1 MNRGPK
7 AARVSYTYLP
17 QFSSS
22 SQIYAET
29 RKEIAPD
36 AQPQEV
42 YVLREGF
49 SGFQARYR
57 VSLAQQPE
65 VWLMSRGIL
74 N

>member
-1 MNRGPK
+1 MLN
-7 AARVSYTYLP
+7 YL
-17 QFSSS
+17 QKMSSS

-29 RKEIAPD
+29 RKKIAPD

-57 VSLAQQPE
+57 VGHIVRE
-65 VWLMSRGIL
+65 
-74 N
+74 NKH